1 MFPSS
6 SSLILIQ
13 IRRIKLHFLSFSFNS
28 QFVETSTNAKTWQL
42 ASWQKVCFYRLEYIT
57 TVTIMY
63 CYFWNRIQVYCSTQ
77 IQINLCQNRKQSK
90 MKTFLYLTFLFLY
103 VNGEEKS
110 LERKGKSK
118 DKYLEKMAENQFS

>member
-1 MFPSS
+1 
-6 SSLILIQ
+6 
-13 IRRIKLHFLSFSFNS
+13 
-28 QFVETSTNAKTWQL
+28 
-42 ASWQKVCFYRLEYIT
+42 
-57 TVTIMY
+57 
-63 CYFWNRIQVYCSTQ
+63 
-77 IQINLCQNRKQSK
+77 